1 MREVSLR
8 HTELEELSTEILEQ
22 GGSLRFKAHGYS
34 MSPFIRDGDVLTTQ
48 SIESADLEV
57 GDVALYRSAGNRLVA
72 HRVVGKRKENGRLTL
87 VMRGDSQSG
96 STELVYADQI
106 LGRVVSI
113 QRGDKVFL
121 MNRNALRLAAILWGK
136 SSPYGPWLMRLAG
149 KTKRAALGLLHR

>member
-8 HTELEELSTEILEQ
+8 HNELEELSSEILEQ

-72 HRVVGKRKENGRLTL
+72 HRVIGKRKENGRLTL

-96 STELVYADQI
+96 STELICAEQI

-149 KTKRAALGLLHR
+149 KTKRAALSLLHR